1 MQEAQMEEIRM
12 RNPMLVILAALAL
25 CLAAMI
31 GPADAKELIF
41 TEGYNAVEVIDTDS
55 DEIVATIPI
64 DGFVRETVWTRDN
77 KFMYVTGK
85 RHIINKI
92 DLQQLKVVKT
102 FDANQDGWKRNIWGF
117 VLANDGKS
125 AYINSI
131 DRKVDGGEV
140 LVRQTIS
147 QIDLDNG
154 KVLRSMTA
162 PWGVATLIQM
172 QNGKMLYALGQDLHK
187 IDIAQKEMK
196 MVATI
201 PLFNKGVNILPI
213 WHHTRENG
221 GIFMANYYTPQFMGL
236 LSIDTSSGVVTETP
250 IKGPPVMAYSF
261 AYSADRKKAYGIMED
276 LIVLDLET
284 NSIARILANAE
295 GTSYS
300 AIPTRDGK
308 KLYVGAGGSTITVY
322 DAETLKVLK
331 VLQTHADAVSLR
343 KVSY

>member
-1 MQEAQMEEIRM
+1 MS
-12 RNPMLVILAALAL
+12 VVFAALVL
-25 CLAAMI
+25 CLVALI

-55 DEIVATIPI
+55 DEVVAKIPI
-64 DGFVRETVWTRDN
+64 DGFVRETVWTSDN

-85 RHIINKI
+85 RHIIFKI

-147 QIDLDNG
+147 EISLEDG

-162 PWGVATLIQM
+162 PWGVATLIHM

-187 IDIAQKEMK
+187 IDLTQKEMK
-196 MVATI
+196 IVATV
-201 PLFNKGVNILPI
+201 PLFHKGINILPI
-213 WHHTRENG
+213 WHFTRENG

-236 LSIDTSSGVVTETP
+236 LAIDTSSGGVTERP

-261 AYSADRKKAYGIMED
+261 TYSADRKKAYGIMED

-284 NSIARILANAE
+284 NSVAKTLANAE

-300 AIPTRDGK
+300 VIPTSDGK

-343 KVSY
+343 KVSF